1 MDTKLIKEV
10 TNWMKTTDLDEF
22 CYENNGDSIE
32 IKTQEAL
39 PEPAQFA
46 CSLTAV
52 TAPTVGIYHA
62 ADKGQNH
69 TLSEG
74 QTVEQGDLLGVV
86 ETVSKK
92 HKITAP
98 VAGKLRAISAQEG
111 AAVEFGLP
119 LFFIEPQEH

>member
-10 TNWMKTTDLDEF
+10 TAWLKTTDLAEF
-22 CYENNGDSIE
+22 CYENNGNSIE
-32 IKTQEAL
+32 IKTREAL
-39 PEPAQFA
+39 PEPTHFS

-52 TAPTVGIYHA
+52 CSPAVGIYRMA
-62 ADKGQNH
+62 EKGKDL
-69 TLSEG
+69 TLAEG
-74 QTVEQGDLLGVV
+74 QSIQAGASLGWV

-98 VAGKLRAISAQEG
+98 VSGTLRAISAQDG

-119 LFFIEPQEH
+119 LFFIEE

>member
-10 TNWMKTTDLDEF
+10 TDWMKTTDLAEF
-22 CYENNGDSIE
+22 CYENNGNSIE

-62 ADKGQNH
+62 ADKGQNL
-69 TLSEG
+69 TLTEG
-74 QTVEQGDLLGVV
+74 QTVEQGAPLGLV

-98 VAGKLRAISAQEG
+98 VSGKLRVVSAQEG

>member
-10 TNWMKTTDLDEF
+10 TDWMKTTDLAEF
-22 CYENNGDSIE
+22 CYENNGNSLE

-62 ADKGQNH
+62 ADKGQNL

-98 VAGKLRAISAQEG
+98 VAGKLRVVSAQEG

>member
-10 TNWMKTTDLDEF
+10 TNWMKTTDLAEF

-62 ADKGQNH
+62 ADKGQNL

-98 VAGKLRAISAQEG
+98 VAGKLRVVSAQEG

>member
-1 MDTKLIKEV
+1 MDTKLIREV
-10 TNWMKTTDLDEF
+10 TDWMKTTDLAEF
-22 CYENNGDSIE
+22 CYENNGDSLE

-39 PEPAQFA
+39 PEPAQFS

-62 ADKGQNH
+62 ADKGQNL
-69 TLSEG
+69 TLTEG
-74 QTVEQGDLLGVV
+74 QAVEQGASLGVV

-98 VAGKLRAISAQEG
+98 VAGKLRVVAAQEG

>member
-10 TNWMKTTDLDEF
+10 TNWMKTTDLAEF

-62 ADKGQNH
+62 ADKGQNL
-69 TLSEG
+69 TLTEG

-98 VAGKLRAISAQEG
+98 VAGKLRVVSAQEG

>member
-1 MDTKLIKEV
+1 MDTKLIKDV
-10 TNWMKTTDLDEF
+10 TDWMKTTDLAEF

-39 PEPAQFA
+39 PEPARFA

-52 TAPTVGIYHA
+52 TAPAVGIYRA
-62 ADKGQNH
+62 ADKGQSL
-69 TLSEG
+69 TLAEG
-74 QTVEQGDLLGVV
+74 QYVEENAALGLV

-98 VAGKLRAISAQEG
+98 VAGKLRVVAAQEG
-111 AAVEFGLP
+111 QAVEFGLP

>member
-10 TNWMKTTDLDEF
+10 TNWMKTTDLAEF

-62 ADKGQNH
+62 ADKGQNL

-98 VAGKLRAISAQEG
+98 VSGKLRAISAQEG